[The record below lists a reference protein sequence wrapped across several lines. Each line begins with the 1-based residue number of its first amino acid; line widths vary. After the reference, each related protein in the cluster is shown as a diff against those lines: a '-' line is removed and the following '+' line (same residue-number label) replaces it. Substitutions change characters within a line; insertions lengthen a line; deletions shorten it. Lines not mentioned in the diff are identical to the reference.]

1 MYVWVYLSSGLN
13 LPWLPTSFQ
22 MIAKSI
28 AFPLQVP
35 FITFQFTFPLMFPEN
50 IRLAPTWGPWP
61 LHFSLWTPFPIY
73 YPFSSSLHYN
83 SSQSH
88 FTQVAFMIILKKKNV
103 RTHIHTHIAFT
114 LLDLYLYISVP
125 DILFV
130 FCSLSKSPSTPNI
143 SHESRYF
150 AFIYCYISSK
160 EFIHHSTG
168 I

>member
-73 YPFSSSLHYN
+73 RPFSSSLHYD
-83 SSQSH
+83 STQSH
-88 FTQVAFMIILKKKNV
+88 FTQVAFMIILKKKCV
-103 RTHIHTHIAFT
+103 YAYPHAHC
-114 LLDLYLYISVP
+114 LYPFRFVSLHFSSWYI
-125 DILFV
+125 ICFLFIV
-130 FCSLSKSPSTPNI
+130 KIPQHP
-143 SHESRYF
+143 EY
-150 AFIYCYISSK
+150 K
-160 EFIHHSTG
+160 PWK
-168 I
+168 